1 MDQLPA
7 RSTWRKWRYML
18 ESDKAECRISKIKP
32 IIKWAGGKR
41 QLIPQMIT
49 NLPEKW
55 NTYFEPFAGG
65 LAMIVALRNMGRISK
80 AVIGDTNPELI
91 SLYIEVRDNPEGLIE
106 AMKSIQYINERESY
120 LSARKRFN
128 AIRGT
133 EENRT
138 DRSALFIYL
147 NRHCFNG
154 LWRVNSMGEFNVPFG
169 RYSNP
174 SLPDAAQ
181 IMGLSK
187 ILQDVD
193 IRYCDFETTLSDVQP
208 GDFVYLDPPYEPV
221 TRTSNFTS
229 YTKNGFTPL
238 DQMRLR
244 DVCRKLD
251 SLGVMFMVSN
261 SLSPSIME
269 LYSEF
274 TIKKVGANRSINRDG
289 RGRTGMTELLITNY
303 LPRKM

>member
-238 DQMRLR
+238 HQLRLR

>member
-187 ILQDVD
+187 ILQGVD

>member
-187 ILQDVD
+187 ILQGVD

-274 TIKKVGANRSINRDG
+274 IIKEVGANRSINRDG